1 MEAPNQVC
9 QPHYPL
15 SPQHHAT
22 QNGHHHCHRHHHHH
36 YYHRHHHRRWWY
48 RYHQVEVAVGQDDV
62 ANVET
67 WACRSDARLQSSH
80 HSSQERWAAPHPR

>member
-22 QNGHHHCHRHHHHH
+22 QNGHHHHHH
-36 YYHRHHHRRWWY
+36 YHRHHHRRWWY

>member
-22 QNGHHHCHRHHHHH
+22 QNGHHHHHH
-36 YYHRHHHRRWWY
+36 YHRHHHRRWWY
-48 RYHQVEVAVGQDDV
+48 RYHQVEVAVGQDGV
-62 ANVET
+62 ANAET